1 MSLGSGLWV
10 PASLRD
16 FVKLYW
22 CDSGWWW
29 CQLNTSWWRISLSS
43 SIIITVVII
52 NIMSGSF
59 FCLENWS
66 GCIDRSPLQEQT
78 WKKMVQGFSHFESRF
93 IIIVGSLD
101 IAPHISVSFNSNSE
115 IPKHLFHFFYLRQ
128 TERCLD
134 KMCSIQS
141 LWEEACRKES
151 VNVLPSL
158 TLKGFCGNPVSRD
171 WFSKDSFYSSL
182 FVAYH

>member
-1 MSLGSGLWV
+1 MFFISRLIFYRTQVSLGSGLWV
-10 PASLRD
+10 PVSLCTSGS
-16 FVKLYW
+16 FVKLCW

-101 IAPHISVSFNSNSE
+101 IAPQISFSFNSKSE
-115 IPKHLFHFFYLRQ
+115 IPKLKNTFPPFFIFDRQ
-128 TERCLD
+128 
-134 KMCSIQS
+134 
-141 LWEEACRKES
+141 
-151 VNVLPSL
+151 
-158 TLKGFCGNPVSRD
+158 RD
-171 WFSKDSFYSSL
+171 
-182 FVAYH
+182 V